1 MNRLPYALS
10 ALALGAITL
19 AGCSSGASTETD
31 TSSAAAEAESV
42 ASAAAVD
49 TCVPEDTTITAT
61 YGAQAEGAMQVA
73 VAALEEKY
81 PGLTIEA
88 TASASQGYD
97 DITKSIVG
105 DIAVGKR
112 PDLIMS
118 GLGQVGFWV
127 EQYGAAPIDADA
139 LADTYQ
145 TQFLSAGTID
155 GETYLA
161 PAQISAPV
169 LLVNQSALDAAG
181 AGEAEDIVTYDDLI
195 AAAQMVTDAT
205 GAPSVS
211 IPSVGLADWYAQAF
225 VQGAGGTF
233 VAEDGTAAFGDEA
246 GIAGL
251 SIWPDL
257 QAAGLETGVL
267 NLQDAIAPFVGG
279 QTAFLVYTTSG
290 IANLQGLVGDTFE
303 WTAVDLPTA
312 DGVGGSMPAGGNGWI
327 VLSDDSCRAAYANEL
342 VGELLSEDAV
352 LAASGT
358 DFSYIPVDSA
368 AAETLLAGDDV
379 APQVAYAWSYD
390 KELTPWGG
398 FDGTK
403 TAEVNTA
410 LTTMGQEL
418 QMGQDAATSVATAV
432 ESIDAL
438 VGGE

>member
-1 MNRLPYALS
+1 MNRRPLALA
-10 ALALGAITL
+10 ALALGAVSL
-19 AGCSSGASTETD
+19 AGCSAASSD
-31 TSSAAAEAESV
+31 SEADASPAQAV

-61 YGAQAEGAMQVA
+61 YGAQAEAAMQVA
-73 VAALEEKY
+73 IAQVQEEY
-81 PGLTIEA
+81 PGLTIDA
-88 TASASQGYD
+88 SASASQGYD
-97 DITKSIVG
+97 DLTKAIVG

-127 EQYGAAPIDADA
+127 EQYGAAPIDTSA

-145 TQFLSAGTID
+145 TQFLAAGTID

-181 AGEAEDIVTYDDLI
+181 AGEATDITTSDELS
-195 AAAQMVTDAT
+195 AAAQTVTDAT

-211 IPSVGLADWYAQAF
+211 VPSVGLADWYAQAF

-233 VAEDGTAAFGDEA
+233 VADDGTAAFADEA
-246 GIAGL
+246 GLKGL
-251 SIWPDL
+251 SLWSEL
-257 QAAGLETGVL
+257 ASAGLETGVL

-290 IANLQGLVGDTFE
+290 IANLQGLIGDTFE
-303 WTAVDLPTA
+303 WSAVDLPTA
-312 DGVGGSMPAGGNGWI
+312 DGVGGAMPAGGNGWI
-327 VLSDDSCRAAYANEL
+327 VLSEDSCRAAYANEL
-342 VGELLSEDAV
+342 VGALLSEDAV
-352 LAASGT
+352 LAASGAEY
-358 DFSYIPVDSA
+358 SYIPVDSA
-368 AAETLLAGDDV
+368 AAETLLAGDAV
-379 APQVAYAWSYD
+379 TPQTAYAWSYD
-390 KELTPWGG
+390 KDLTAWGG

-403 TAEVNTA
+403 TAEINTA
-410 LTTMGQEL
+410 LTTMAQEL
-418 QMGQDAATSVATAV
+418 QMGQELKGSVTTAAT
-432 ESIDAL
+432 SIDAL